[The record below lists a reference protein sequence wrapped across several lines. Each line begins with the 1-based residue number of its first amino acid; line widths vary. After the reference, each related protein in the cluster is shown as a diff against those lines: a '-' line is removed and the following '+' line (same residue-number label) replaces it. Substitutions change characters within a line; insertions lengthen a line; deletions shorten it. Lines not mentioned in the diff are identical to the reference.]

1 MITGNDIRSKF
12 LNFFAAR
19 QHTVVESDSVVP
31 KDDPTVLFTTAG
43 MQQFKRQFLGH
54 IDGYTR
60 ACSSQKC
67 IRTDDLDEVGRTDFH
82 HTFFEM
88 LGNFSFGDYFKEE
101 AITWAWEFLTKEL
114 GIPAGRLRV
123 SVYKDDD
130 EAARIWKEKIGIPA
144 ERIFRLGD
152 KSNFWPSNA
161 KQDGPNGPCGPCSE
175 IFYDY
180 DPEKGTAPVDPDDE
194 PGRFCEVW
202 NLVFTQ
208 YNRKDGGELT
218 PLPGRNIDTGMG
230 LERLAAVMQG
240 VRSNFETDLFAPI
253 LKSIAA
259 HIKTDST
266 DDGGRNERYVVADHL
281 RSIVFGIADGV
292 PPSNEGR
299 GYIIKKLIIACSN
312 IAIKYG
318 NEEPVIHALV
328 PAVIESMGR
337 PYPYLI
343 EKAQSISDVIF
354 NFEQGYIKVWKE
366 RFPALIGEIR
376 SLGSGHDGPA
386 ATQKIGELLF
396 RYRDTFGLAKEALED
411 ALKQSGINSEEMI
424 TGALKIFD
432 RLMKRQQEQSRAN
445 SKMTGEVFT
454 GTELDLS
461 VPKTEFTG
469 YEHAE
474 STSTVHKIFIGQKST
489 PEAGAGDEVKIIL
502 NKTPFYAE
510 SGGQAGDTGAIICE
524 KRGGVVD
531 IYDTQKRDE
540 VIIHF
545 GKIKE
550 GTLAVDCLVRA
561 VIDVDRRLSIMR
573 NHTATHLLQA
583 ALAEVLGPH
592 IQQQGSLVTEDR
604 LRFDFTHPKAVT
616 KPELR
621 RVEDTVNTFI
631 RACDTIEK
639 EYLPIEEARRTG
651 ARAFFA
657 EKYGKTVR
665 VVSIG
670 NYSREFCGGTHL
682 GSTGQIGVFKIIGE
696 SAIAQGIRRIEAR
709 TGIGALEYFNRNEDL
724 LDAVGQ
730 IVKSGRDDLPERILQ
745 QQKRIKQLEK
755 DLESFRLQSARD
767 EIPRLIAKAGEA
779 RGAKIVAHIF
789 EDMDMGLL
797 RRVVDLVRQQLKSY
811 IVVLGAKT
819 PDSASILIAVSDDL
833 VRKGYQAQELV
844 NRVAP
849 LIDGSG
855 GGRAQIAQ
863 AGGKSPQKIDAAVAK
878 ALNLITEKAAA

>member
-1 MITGNDIRSKF
+1 MTGNEIRKRF
-12 LNFFAAR
+12 LEFFAAR
-19 QHTVVESDSVVP
+19 QHAVIESDSVVP

-101 AITWAWEFLTKEL
+101 AIAWAWEFLTGEL
-114 GIPAGRLRV
+114 GIPAGRLWV

-130 EAARIWKEKIGIPA
+130 EAARIWREKTGVPA

-180 DPEKGTAPVDPDDE
+180 DPETGSAPADPDDE

-208 YNRKDGGELT
+208 YNRKDGGELL

-230 LERLAAVMQG
+230 LERLTAVMQG
-240 VRSNFETDLFAPI
+240 ARSNFETDLFAPI
-253 LKSIAA
+253 LKSIDER
-259 HIKTDST
+259 IKINST
-266 DDGGRNERYVVADHL
+266 DNGGRNERYVIADHL

-318 NEEPVIHALV
+318 NEEPVIHAFV
-328 PAVIESMGR
+328 PAVIESMGGA
-337 PYPYLI
+337 YPCLV
-343 EKAQSISDVIF
+343 EKARGISDVIF
-354 NFEQGYIKVWKE
+354 NFEQNYIKVWKE
-366 RFPALIGEIR
+366 RFPALVGEIR
-376 SLGSGHDGPA
+376 AIGSGKDEPA
-386 ATQKIGELLF
+386 AARKIGELLF
-396 RYRDTFGLAKEALED
+396 RYRDTFGLAQQALED
-411 ALKQSGINSEEMI
+411 ALARSGVSSEAIISGSLE
-424 TGALKIFD
+424 TFD
-432 RLMKRQQEQSRAN
+432 RLMKKQQEQSRAG
-445 SKMTGEVFT
+445 SKMTGDVFT

-469 YEHAE
+469 YDHAE
-474 STSTVHKIFIGQKST
+474 STGTIHKIFIGHKST
-489 PEAGAGDEVKIIL
+489 PEAKAGDEVKIIL

-510 SGGQAGDTGAIICE
+510 SGGQAGDTGTIICE
-524 KRGGVVD
+524 KRGGVAE
-531 IYDTQKRDE
+531 IYDTRKRDD

-545 GKIKE
+545 GRIKE

-561 VIDVDRRLSIMR
+561 SIDVDRRLSIMR
-573 NHTATHLLQA
+573 NHTSTHLLQA
-583 ALAEVLGPH
+583 ALIEVLGAH
-592 IQQQGSLVTEDR
+592 VQQQGSLVTEDR
-604 LRFDFTHPKAVT
+604 LRFDFTHPGAVT
-616 KPELR
+616 APELR
-621 RVEDTVNTFI
+621 RVEAMVNAFI

-639 EYLPIEEARRTG
+639 EYLPIEEARKTG

-709 TGIGALEYFNRNEDL
+709 TGIGALEYFNHNEDL

-789 EDMDMGLL
+789 EGMDMGLL
-797 RRVVDLVRQQLKSY
+797 RRVVDLVRQRLKSY
-811 IVVLGAKT
+811 IVVLGGRT
-819 PDSASILIAVSDDL
+819 TDSASILIAVSDDL
-833 VRKGYQAQELV
+833 IKKGYRAQELID
-844 NRVAP
+844 RVAP

-863 AGGKSPQKIDAAVAK
+863 AGGKSPQKIDAAVTG
-878 ALNLITEKAAA
+878 ALNIINEKAAV